1 MAQEEEKG
9 KNLTQRMYE
18 LMRIKNKTAYAEW
31 KKFFENEFTEE
42 ADISLMQTLLE
53 IVRAYPLQ
61 SDVVRLI
68 IDVMSVRAHQY
79 QTKQESDKALMAT
92 EIVKY
97 AQAQI
102 PRQAA
107 AAGANTGASSS
118 YGNYKKK
125 KGGLRVVV
133 MISSIIVVISIVIV
147 IIMSLMAGSKERE
160 VCEQAAEYLN
170 EKYEGAGYTAED
182 LDADEAYLF
191 GGSENDVD
199 AYWIDDRETYARIV
213 YAVSEKGK
221 SEFICFDN
229 LQEREIKTAFEE
241 KMNSI
246 TGQTEGRLFWN
257 SSSGSAGVIEDGV
270 FQTTFEGDFDE
281 FIEKESAVREA
292 CPGEMKKKKYVSSS
306 AKNGNC
312 DYYMPDPLILNMK
325 QRLTTAELPTDEALK
340 ETLDQYADEYNV
352 QFRGIMLPQEYF
364 NARMNAVGQS
374 KWDSSA
380 FDPEEDIVG
389 GSWISPKLP
398 FIFMT
403 NWYVNVPSE
412 DEKMIGIKNNIYTMQ
427 AFSAGEGIYAVQS
440 RITDNMKIFTESEM
454 TDSFGKTDIPE
465 SVELSDSE
473 KVNAFSI
480 CYIGGNELTSD
491 FTLALDKE
499 VCKIA
504 DRGYKVFITEIDN
517 IDEEEEETEEYDVHS
532 YNEEGVSLRYDQV
545 MEGEGYLFIEY
556 PSFYD
561 WEKPHVIT
569 IVNP

>member
-1 MAQEEEKG
+1 MTQEEDKG

-31 KKFFENEFTEE
+31 KRFFENEFTEE
-42 ADISLMQTLLE
+42 NDISLMQTLLE

-68 IDVMSVRAHQY
+68 ADVMSVRAHQY
-79 QTKQESDKALMAT
+79 QTKQESDKSLMAT

-107 AAGANTGASSS
+107 GVNNGVSGS
-118 YGNYKKK
+118 YGNHKRK
-125 KGGLRVVV
+125 KGGLRAVIIIASV
-133 MISSIIVVISIVIV
+133 IVVISITVV
-147 IIMSLMAGSKERE
+147 IIMSLIAGSKEKA
-160 VCEQAAEYLN
+160 VCEQAAAYLN
-170 EKYEGAGYTAED
+170 EKYEGTGYTAEE

-191 GGSENDVD
+191 GGAENDVD
-199 AYWIDDRETYARIV
+199 AYWIDDRETYSRIV

-221 SEFICFDN
+221 NEFTCFDN
-229 LQEREIKTAFEE
+229 LQEREIETAFEE

-257 SSSGSAGVIEDGV
+257 SSSGSAGIIEDGV

-281 FIEKESAVREA
+281 FMEKESAVREA
-292 CPGEMKKKKYVSSS
+292 CPGVKKKKTYASPA

-312 DYYMPDPLILNMK
+312 DYYMPDPVILNMR
-325 QRLTTAELPTDEALK
+325 QRLTTAELTKDEALQ
-340 ETLDQYADEYNV
+340 ETLNKYADEYDV
-352 QFRGIMLPQEYF
+352 QLRGIMLPQEYF
-364 NARMNAVGQS
+364 NARMNVMGQS
-374 KWDSSA
+374 KWESST
-380 FDPEEDIVG
+380 FDPEEDISG
-389 GSWISPKLP
+389 GTWISPKVP
-398 FIFMT
+398 FMFMT

-412 DEKMIGIKNNIYTMQ
+412 DEKMLGIKNTIYTMP

-440 RITDNMKIFTESEM
+440 IIADSMRLYTESEM
-454 TDSFGKTDIPE
+454 TGSFGKTDIPE

-480 CYIGGNELTSD
+480 CYKGGNELDSD

-499 VCKIA
+499 VCGIA

-517 IDEEEEETEEYDVHS
+517 VDEMEEETEEYNVYS